1 MGKARF
7 YQRQKTFISLFRQNG
22 LISARW
28 ELVDGTRSGYK
39 NVVTLTPGMK
49 TRLIL
54 NALVSSSVQ

>member
-39 NVVTLTPGMK
+39 NVVTLIPGMK